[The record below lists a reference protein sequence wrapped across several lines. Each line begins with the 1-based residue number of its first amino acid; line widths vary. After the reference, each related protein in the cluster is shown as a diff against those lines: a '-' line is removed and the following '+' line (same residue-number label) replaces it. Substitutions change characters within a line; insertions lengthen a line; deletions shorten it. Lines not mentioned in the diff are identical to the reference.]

1 MKGKWSWRGQQRQR
15 PRGRNKL
22 SLSQRNRKQSTRRRE
37 MLDALGKWIHKVLR
51 PKLKSRGFILGPS
64 RETTRGLFVVVAVNY
79 FFSFFKIMVKYT

>member
-1 MKGKWSWRGQQRQR
+1 
-15 PRGRNKL
+15 
-22 SLSQRNRKQSTRRRE
+22 

-64 RETTRGLFVVVAVNY
+64 RETIRGLFVVAVNY